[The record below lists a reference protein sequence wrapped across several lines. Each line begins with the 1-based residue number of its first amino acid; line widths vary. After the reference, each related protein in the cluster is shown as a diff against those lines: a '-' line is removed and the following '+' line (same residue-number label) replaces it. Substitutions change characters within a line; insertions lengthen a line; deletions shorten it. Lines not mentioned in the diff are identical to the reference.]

1 MMLFIYDLH
10 LKLSSIHRLILAFD
24 VLLSP
29 PCLCKGIHPGIGSFV
44 LPMYVNRCSLSV
56 AYPLTR
62 KITRQS
68 NLSRYLSAQWLVAVV
83 S

>member
-1 MMLFIYDLH
+1 MLL
-10 LKLSSIHRLILAFD
+10 LAFD

-29 PCLCKGIHPGIGSFV
+29 PVKGCKSIHPGIGSFV
-44 LPMYVNRCSLSV
+44 LPLYVNRCSLSV

-68 NLSRYLSAQWLVAVV
+68 NLTRCLSARWLVAVV